1 MTGGRYLFTANLLDR
16 NSRLLVANVN
26 LLHDA
31 VRDVRARGGL
41 RWRMA
46 LRLCALRVLRVLTRS
61 SDPLGSEALSEA
73 TRFRPMPRRVRTI
86 DSLVLYAGQI
96 PLPSPRRDGSRAIG

>member
-41 RWRMA
+41 RWRIA
-46 LRLCALRVLRVLTRS
+46 LRLCAQCGLNL
-61 SDPLGSEALSEA
+61 
-73 TRFRPMPRRVRTI
+73 
-86 DSLVLYAGQI
+86 
-96 PLPSPRRDGSRAIG
+96 